1 MHNTETDETVR
12 RLLEAF
18 ANRRLR
24 AEAELIPVK
33 ELAAAARLLGEN
45 ANMKMGRPLLVG
57 AIERVLLTMPEVTA
71 AASVQQDVP
80 DQPTGRFHP

>member
-1 MHNTETDETVR
+1 VQNTETEETVR
-12 RLLEAF
+12 RLREAF

-24 AEAELIPVK
+24 AEAKLITVK

-57 AIERVLLTMPEVTA
+57 AIERVLLAMPEVTA
-71 AASVQQDVP
+71 AASTQQDEP
-80 DQPTGRFHP
+80 DEPTGQLHP